1 VGLQYTLVNSR
12 FQNSSAVIEALIPKK
27 DTTKSS
33 DVYVKILVEG
43 RPPQKTKVVRELDGK
58 AVWNEH
64 FML

>member
-1 VGLQYTLVNSR
+1 
-12 FQNSSAVIEALIPKK
+12 LIPKK
-27 DTTKSS
+27 DSTKSS

-43 RPPQKTKVVRELDGK
+43 HPPQKTRVFRELDGK